1 MGSTEGNNKRIA
13 DPTSWPE
20 SRPILNDCYK
30 ICCTLFDE
38 DVHNFR
44 PILYG
49 CRLPCCNVRQDVLRE
64 EWPNNVGS
72 YLEEREMPK
81 RCSLSPVQGTDMR
94 AVPGYTPAASTSLIT
109 NLSSGEESAEDCLE
123 TTSEYKY
130 GYRPG
135 LLRSE
140 SESTEPWDVC
150 RPSTTSINNKFTAFV
165 SDDINDD
172 ARSCYDH
179 PGHLQGGVKRYI
191 SNEGNV
197 GKECACGVAG
207 CICLMTTEF
216 EDSDDSPYTTDV
228 GYYSCC

>member
-1 MGSTEGNNKRIA
+1 MGSYEGNNKRIV
-13 DPTSWPE
+13 DPSTSWPE

-38 DVHNFR
+38 DVCNFR

-49 CRLPCCNVRQDVLRE
+49 CRLPCCNVREDVLRE

-72 YLEEREMPK
+72 YLEERIMPK

-123 TTSEYKY
+123 
-130 GYRPG
+130 
-135 LLRSE
+135 
-140 SESTEPWDVC
+140 
-150 RPSTTSINNKFTAFV
+150 
-165 SDDINDD
+165 
-172 ARSCYDH
+172 
-179 PGHLQGGVKRYI
+179 
-191 SNEGNV
+191 
-197 GKECACGVAG
+197 
-207 CICLMTTEF
+207 F